1 MKKRSLPSIGLA
13 LTSALLLLAPLARA
27 QDVDATTEK
36 HESLS
41 LTVYNNNLGVVRD
54 VRSFDIKS
62 GTSEVQLKDVPALI
76 DPTTVKITSIKHP
89 KAVQVVEQN
98 YEYDLVSQTKLL
110 EKYIDHRISV
120 TDNKGAK
127 LEGTLLAIESGK
139 LTLLT
144 GTSITMLPDLSR
156 YTIDVPSLPAGLIT
170 RPTLIWQLQSDQAFS
185 HEPLEVLYQTGGIS
199 WHAEYIAALSDDD
212 RSLDLTGWV
221 SLDNRSG
228 GSFVDAKLK
237 LVAGALHRVATRIT
251 SSSNGIMSTREAV
264 RLAAPQFE
272 ESGLFEYHLYDLQR
286 KTSIKN
292 NEVKQ
297 ISLLEAN
304 GVAAE
309 KRYTYR
315 GAKNVEVTV
324 MFVNNEK
331 NHLGVPIPMGIVRV
345 MKRDKDGTL
354 EFVGE
359 DRVEHTPRDE
369 KITLKVGDAFD
380 LLGERVVTDSRNL
393 GPQTNQESI
402 EITLKNRKDE
412 DVVIDVV
419 EELPGSW
426 EITKNSTDFEK
437 KNANQIVFHIPV
449 KARAD
454 AKVSYTVVHHW

>member
-272 ESGLFEYHLYDLQR
+272 
-286 KTSIKN
+286 
-292 NEVKQ
+292 
-297 ISLLEAN
+297 A
-304 GVAAE
+304 
-309 KRYTYR
+309 
-315 GAKNVEVTV
+315 
-324 MFVNNEK
+324 
-331 NHLGVPIPMGIVRV
+331 
-345 MKRDKDGTL
+345 
-354 EFVGE
+354 
-359 DRVEHTPRDE
+359 
-369 KITLKVGDAFD
+369 
-380 LLGERVVTDSRNL
+380 
-393 GPQTNQESI
+393 
-402 EITLKNRKDE
+402 KDE
-412 DVVIDVV
+412 HQ
-419 EELPGSW
+419 E
-426 EITKNSTDFEK
+426 
-437 KNANQIVFHIPV
+437 Q
-449 KARAD
+449 
-454 AKVSYTVVHHW
+454 

>member
-1 MKKRSLPSIGLA
+1 MKLRSLTSIVLA
-13 LTSALLLLAPLARA
+13 LTCVLLCFVSLARS

-54 VRSFDIKS
+54 VRAFEIKS
-62 GTSEVQLKDVPALI
+62 GTSEVQLKDVPSLI

-110 EKYIDHRISV
+110 EKYIDHKISV
-120 TDNKGAK
+120 TDNRGAK

-144 GTSITMLPDLSR
+144 STGITMLPDLSR

-170 RPTLIWQLQSDQAFS
+170 RPTLIWQLQSDQAFT

-221 SLDNRSG
+221 SLDNQSG

-237 LVAGALHRVATRIT
+237 LVAGALHRVTSPIT
-251 SSSNGIMSTREAV
+251 YKGARGTSNAV
-264 RLAAPQFE
+264 RMATPQFE

-297 ISLLEAN
+297 ISLLEAS

-393 GPQTNQESI
+393 GPQTNEESI
-402 EITLKNRKDE
+402 EITLKNRKEE

-419 EELPGSW
+419 EELPGTW

-449 KARAD
+449 KARTD